1 LLAGVAFVP
10 LVLWFERV
18 HLPAVWSRI
27 RSYAA
32 VALPVFCVFGILDRL
47 YQFYRF
53 GSFTNTYVS
62 VVARETLARHP
73 DWPKTYPFETPF
85 HVGFYGAL
93 FAPEKSIFLFDP
105 LLILAI
111 LIVLVAWKNFTPAVR
126 AYTISAG
133 LMLLAYICF
142 YARYT
147 VWSGDDAWGDRYVST
162 AVELASLLAIP
173 LLLRYRNQ
181 LGKPVWFAGIA
192 LLAISTV
199 IQLASLAFWLPIEL
213 YQMEVFGHPTF
224 VIALRMKNIVAFAL
238 GRMDAWGLNTDSL
251 QEDPWDYVHMTT
263 WNFLPFLLK
272 RVGVAPAW
280 AVRVVF
286 VVWYAALAV
295 LAAALLR
302 LLTIMQAAAADKVP
316 SRSC

>member
-1 LLAGVAFVP
+1 
-10 LVLWFERV
+10 
-18 HLPAVWSRI
+18 
-27 RSYAA
+27 
-32 VALPVFCVFGILDRL
+32 
-47 YQFYRF
+47 
-53 GSFTNTYVS
+53 
-62 VVARETLARHP
+62 
-73 DWPKTYPFETPF
+73 
-85 HVGFYGAL
+85 
-93 FAPEKSIFLFDP
+93 
-105 LLILAI
+105 
-111 LIVLVAWKNFTPAVR
+111 
-126 AYTISAG
+126 
-133 LMLLAYICF
+133 MLLAYICF

-251 QEDPWDYVHMTT
+251 QEDPWDCVHMTT